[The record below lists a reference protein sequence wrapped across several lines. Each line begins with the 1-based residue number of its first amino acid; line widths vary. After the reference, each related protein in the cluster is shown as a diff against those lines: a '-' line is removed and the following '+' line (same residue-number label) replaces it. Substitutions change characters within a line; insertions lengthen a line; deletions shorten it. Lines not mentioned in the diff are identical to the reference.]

1 MPYEGVE
8 ESDVHYET
16 LMHTRLYIY
25 IYIYIYTIVNQHFLF
40 FLYNVIE
47 NRLDNV

>member
-25 IYIYIYTIVNQHFLF
+25 IYIYIYHCEPTLSIF
-40 FLYNVIE
+40 FI
-47 NRLDNV
+47 

>member
-25 IYIYIYTIVNQHFLF
+25 IYIYIYHCEPILSIF
-40 FLYNVIE
+40 FI
-47 NRLDNV
+47 